1 MANWTGEPI
10 PEHPSEMRLI
20 DWALLV
26 AAAVIVIVIGIV
38 AAGGP
43 S

>member
-1 MANWTGEPI
+1 MGANWGEPI
-10 PEHPSEMRLI
+10 PEQPSEMRLI

-26 AAAVIVIVIGIV
+26 AAAVIVIVIGIC

-43 S
+43 N

>member
-1 MANWTGEPI
+1 MSSWTGEPI
-10 PEHPSEMRLI
+10 PPTEMRLL

-26 AAAVIVIVIGIV
+26 AVFVIVIVIGVV

-43 S
+43 N